1 MANFSQNNIQW
12 LMLGNSSTVSD
23 TGRAVDAVALATGEV
38 GVFDASGQK
47 LINSSTAQRFMVVQE
62 NGSSP
67 VFSEIIDP
75 TTVTDVRKV
84 LSAAAVE
91 QVDIIGYNGTAG
103 AIEVGSTKVDNIYM
117 ANINVNQSLASAHG
131 GIYLKHAVFGAV
143 GTPTQEGVANGLNLS
158 VLNNFKHEADTII
171 KPEML
176 CDEAGTAMG
185 AIQDLVVGTAGSKTV
200 TVTHAAAAADVENG
214 DYFRIGNAT
223 TDPVYKIKSSTVTGA
238 ASGIL
243 VLETPLQE
251 TFALKGTT
259 TKFIT
264 SAAGLAAEWG
274 LKLTGVAK
282 KFDNGKLNH
291 GKASWNL
298 TLKDFG
304 TTTYTAS
311 AASSTGAGT
320 YEQVAEMEFFL
331 QGNGGNT
338 MRTPEPLVHT
348 RRNLAEA
355 ASFYN
360 LYEISYTTKEERG
373 YGAMHAPKHLTIA
386 VNVGTTAGAAGPS
399 WVSGTAGLEATIEQM
414 LGVTL

>member
-1 MANFSQNNIQW
+1 MAIFSQNNIQW

-23 TGRAVDAVALATGEV
+23 TGRADDAVALATGEV
-38 GVFDASGQK
+38 GVFSASGQK
-47 LINSSTAQRFMVVQE
+47 LTNGSTPQRFMVVQE

-67 VFSEIIDP
+67 VFSEIIDLD
-75 TTVTDVRKV
+75 TVTDVRKV

-91 QVDIIGYNGTAG
+91 QVDIIGYNGTTG

-185 AIQDLVVGTAGSKTV
+185 AVGDFVVGTAGSTTV
-200 TVTHAAAAADVENG
+200 TVTEATAVATVAAG
-214 DYFRIGNAT
+214 DYFRIGTLT
-223 TDPVYKIKSSTVTGA
+223 TDPVYKIKSSTVAGV
-238 ASGIL
+238 SGLL

-251 TFALKGTT
+251 TFSLLGTT
-259 TKFIT
+259 TEFIT

-348 RRNLAEA
+348 RRNLAQA
-355 ASFYN
+355 GSFYN

-386 VNVGTTAGAAGPS
+386 VNVGTTAGVAGPG
-399 WVSGTAGLEATIEQM
+399 WVSGTAGLEATLNTM